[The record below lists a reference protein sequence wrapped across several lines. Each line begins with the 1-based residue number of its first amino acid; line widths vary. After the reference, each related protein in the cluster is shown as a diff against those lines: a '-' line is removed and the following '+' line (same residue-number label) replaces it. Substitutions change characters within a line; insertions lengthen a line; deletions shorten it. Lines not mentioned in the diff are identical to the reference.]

1 VRDGDELLP
10 RGGKDPS
17 GSPIQN
23 FKTAVKKAFTKM
35 SGKSSRGEGKSSG
48 SGTRQTLEKKAG
60 SKNRR
65 SRK

>member
-10 RGGKDPS
+10 RGGKDAA

-35 SGKSSRGEGKSSG
+35 GGKASRGEGKSSG
-48 SGTRQTLEKKAG
+48 AGSRQTLDKKAG